1 MSNRNLV
8 IALAVALGCAAF
20 VALAAPDALAAP
32 GGGVQRAGENAADL
46 VAAWIVPVLFAVVG
60 VSAVVALAQRSLGP
74 ALVAIAGG
82 ILAGFFL
89 IDPKGAQSAFEGIY
103 SAIF

>member
-1 MSNRNLV
+1 MSTRNIV
-8 IALAVALGCAAF
+8 IALAVVFGCAAF
-20 VALAAPDALAAP
+20 LTLATPDALAAP

-46 VAAWIVPVLFAVVG
+46 VAAWVVPVLFAVVG

-74 ALVAIAGG
+74 ALAAIAGG

-89 IDPKGAQSAFEGIY
+89 IDPKGAQDAFEGIY